1 MSTEAKRGEICS
13 KEELYMVKY
22 LGRYTGWFWE
32 FSDTGGFGVL
42 QKINF
47 MRGTKLEAT
56 F

>member
-13 KEELYMVKY
+13 KEELYMVRY
-22 LGRYTGWFWE
+22 FGRHTGWLRE
-32 FSDTGGFGVL
+32 FSDTVGFGVL

-47 MRGTKLEAT
+47 MRGAKLEAI